1 MRTIPRRLLRD
12 SIAVE
17 AYSGTGAYGP
27 VYAAA
32 VTVRGRVS
40 MTRQLVR
47 NSNGVEVVSEMTL
60 HLHRRRRAIRA
71 RLAGHHRRPRKHRAE
86 RQSALAARR
95 DGAGRGDLHVSLMR
109 WHGEKAKAAAAK
121 GAARGLKQWADD
133 VLEASRKEVPVAPV
147 GGGMLR
153 DSGKAEVDKGA
164 LRAFVSYTGPE
175 PKSGGRR
182 TPNVNV
188 AILMHE
194 AMRFHHTTGRS
205 KYLEGPLNASKK
217 SGRETVAAEIKKALG

>member
-60 HLHRRRRAIRA
+60 HLHPDDAAPFVPGSRVIIDDRESTV
-71 RLAGHHRRPRKHRAE
+71 LSVSPHSRP
-86 RQSALAARR
+86 
-95 DGAGRGDLHVSLMR
+95 G
-109 WHGEKAKAAAAK
+109 
-121 GAARGLKQWADD
+121 
-133 VLEASRKEVPVAPV
+133 
-147 GGGMLR
+147 
-153 DSGKAEVDKGA
+153 
-164 LRAFVSYTGPE
+164 
-175 PKSGGRR
+175 
-182 TPNVNV
+182 
-188 AILMHE
+188 
-194 AMRFHHTTGRS
+194 
-205 KYLEGPLNASKK
+205 
-217 SGRETVAAEIKKALG
+217 ETVLVGVTCT